1 VTLTELSP
9 LAWVLLAT
17 GAMVVGFAKTAVGG
31 AGALAVVAFAAV
43 LPARESTGALLPL
56 LCVGDLVAVRVYHR
70 HANWRLLARM
80 LPGVLPGLLLGA
92 WFVSSVDDTLMRRS
106 IGAILLV
113 MCAVQVWMRRSAPIL
128 RDEGGNGRSH
138 PHHLVTLGMGAAAGF
153 ATMTANAAGPV
164 TTLYLLVAGLP
175 MLEFLGTAAW
185 FYLVVNA
192 AKLPISAGLS
202 LMSMEGLVIDALLV
216 LPLLAGAAAGVFLM
230 RRIDQSQ
237 FDRAALALTAVAA
250 VGLLV

>member
-1 VTLTELSP
+1 MTLTELGP

-17 GAMVVGFAKTAVGG
+17 GAMVVGFAKTAVGS

-56 LCVGDLVAVRVYHR
+56 LCVGDLVAVRIYHR

-80 LPGVLPGLLLGA
+80 LAGVLPGLLLGA
-92 WFVSSVDDTLMRRS
+92 WFVSSVDDAVMRRT
-106 IGAILLV
+106 IGTVLLV
-113 MCAVQVWMRRSAPIL
+113 MCAVQIWMRRSASVRP
-128 RDEGGNGRSH
+128 DVGGVGRAH
-138 PHHLVTLGMGAAAGF
+138 PHLAATLGMGAAAGF

-164 TTLYLLVAGLP
+164 TTLYLLLAGLP

-192 AKLPISAGLS
+192 AKLPLSAGLS
-202 LMSMEGLVIDALLV
+202 LISVDALVMDAVLV
-216 LPLLAGAAAGVFLM
+216 APLLVGAAAGVFLV
-230 RRIDQSQ
+230 RRIDQGQ
-237 FDRAALALTAVAA
+237 FERATLALTVVAA
-250 VGLLV
+250 TGLLL

>member
-17 GAMVVGFAKTAVGG
+17 GAMVVGFAKTAVGS

-138 PHHLVTLGMGAAAGF
+138 PHHLLTLGMGAAAGF

-192 AKLPISAGLS
+192 AKLPFSAGLG

-216 LPLLAGAAAGVFLM
+216 LPLLAGAAVGVFLV

-237 FDRAALALTAVAA
+237 FERAALALTTVAA

>member
-1 VTLTELSP
+1 MTLTELSP

-17 GAMVVGFAKTAVGG
+17 GAMVVGFAKTAVGS

-92 WFVSSVDDTLMRRS
+92 WFVSSVDDTVMRRS

-113 MCAVQVWMRRSAPIL
+113 MCVVQVWMRRSASVRP
-128 RDEGGNGRSH
+128 DEGGIGRSH
-138 PHHLVTLGMGAAAGF
+138 PHLAATLGMGAAAGF

-164 TTLYLLVAGLP
+164 TTLYLLLAGLP
-175 MLEFLGTAAW
+175 MLTFLGTAAW

-192 AKLPISAGLS
+192 AKLPLSAGLS
-202 LMSMEGLVIDALLV
+202 LITMEGLVIDALLV
-216 LPLLAGAAAGVFLM
+216 VPLLVGAAAGVFLV

-237 FDRAALALTAVAA
+237 FERAALALTTVAA
-250 VGLLV
+250 VGLLL

>member
-1 VTLTELSP
+1 MSLTELSP
-9 LAWVLLAT
+9 LAWALLAV

-56 LCVGDLVAVRVYHR
+56 LCVGDLVAVRIYHR
-70 HANWRLLARM
+70 HANWRLLARL
-80 LPGVLPGLLLGA
+80 LPGVLPGLALGA
-92 WFVSSVDDTLMRRS
+92 WFVNSVDDTLMRRS
-106 IGAILLV
+106 IGAVLLV
-113 MCAVQVWMRRSAPIL
+113 MCGVQVWMRRSASVL
-128 RDEGGNGRSH
+128 RDEGRTGRSH
-138 PHHLVTLGMGAAAGF
+138 PHQLVTLAMGVAAGF

-164 TTLYLLVAGLP
+164 TTLYLLMAGLT

-192 AKLPISAGLS
+192 VKLPFSASLGLISG
-202 LMSMEGLVIDALLV
+202 EGLMIDALLV
-216 LPLLAGAAAGVFLM
+216 IPLLVGAAAGVFLI

-237 FDRAALALTAVAA
+237 FERAALALTGVAA
-250 VGLLV
+250 LGLLV